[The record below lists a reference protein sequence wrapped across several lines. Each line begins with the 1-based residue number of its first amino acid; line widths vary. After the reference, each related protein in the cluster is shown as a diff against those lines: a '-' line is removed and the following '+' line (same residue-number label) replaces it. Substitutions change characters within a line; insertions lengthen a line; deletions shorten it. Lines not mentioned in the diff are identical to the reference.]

1 MSDWIHGLPVGL
13 MAVLIFA
20 ATYGVAGLLYAIVFR
35 LARGDRVREFKGVSA
50 GLLSPLGVIFGLMV
64 AFLAAQIWGDVD
76 RANAAVNREAS
87 ALRAV
92 VLLSPSFPGAPGER
106 LRALVRQ
113 QINDAERV
121 EWPAMARKQASLTM
135 IPKPMAQAI
144 QITVTLKPEG
154 PGQVVAQREIVT
166 ALESAL
172 DARRQRILTS
182 HSEVNWVKWMVLM
195 IQAICTLL
203 TIALVHSDN
212 RGSARIALG
221 LFATAI
227 AVCILL
233 LLSHDRPFT
242 GQLSVKPVVLL
253 QVEPEP

>member
-1 MSDWIHGLPVGL
+1 MSDWIHGLPVAL
-13 MAVLIFA
+13 MAVLVFA
-20 ATYGVAGLLYAIVFR
+20 ATYGTAALLHAIVLT
-35 LARGDRVREFKGVSA
+35 LARGDRARDFKGVSPA
-50 GLLSPLGVIFGLMV
+50 LLSPLGVMFGLMV

-76 RANAAVNREAS
+76 RGNGAVNREAS

-113 QINDAERV
+113 HVIDAETV
-121 EWPAMARKQASLTM
+121 EWPAMALKQASLTM
-135 IPKPMAQAI
+135 IPKPLAQALE
-144 QITVTLKPEG
+144 TTMTLDPKG
-154 PGQVVAQREIVT
+154 PGQMAAQREIVT
-166 ALESAL
+166 ALETAL

-182 HSEVNWVKWMVLM
+182 RAEVNWVKWMTLT
-195 IQAICTLL
+195 IQAICILL
-203 TIALVHSDN
+203 TVAMVHSDN

-221 LFATAI
+221 LFSTAI

-242 GQLSVKPVVLL
+242 GQLSVKPAALL
-253 QVEPEP
+253 QVAPEP